1 MAIKPDKSYRPDP
14 GRAIYVTGTINDEMV
29 TQLTPRILLLQSKS
43 RDPITVYI
51 DSLGGTPSSVEAL
64 LRLLNLTDQNSSDPC
79 WIITVVTTRASSAA
93 ADLLSSGDY
102 AIAFPSTT
110 ILHHGVRT
118 IERDP
123 LTLETTSL
131 IGEFLR
137 IRNDVYAM
145 QLAQKI
151 ESRFSFRFVTVR
163 QEFDELRLKKA
174 SPAMSELECFIE
186 IIEEKLSDDAK
197 KLWKKASQ
205 RQGRY
210 RDLIAT
216 VAQNQGSSAVKSIA
230 DMQAIVIKAIVEFEV
245 ASNSNDPTWNF
256 RVGGLSRVVDDFFLV
271 NEYLVNSNH
280 DRLKE
285 WCTSFGKWSLT
296 SDQIAAVDA
305 IPDDNARLEKT
316 IELVR
321 PILQP
326 IWTFFVALCHAL
338 QEGENKLTATDAF
351 WLGLIDE
358 VIGED
363 FMTVRDLNEYED
375 DPEEEAK
382 PDEESSEAS

>member
-1 MAIKPDKSYRPDP
+1 
-14 GRAIYVTGTINDEMV
+14 
-29 TQLTPRILLLQSKS
+29 
-43 RDPITVYI
+43 
-51 DSLGGTPSSVEAL
+51 
-64 LRLLNLTDQNSSDPC
+64 
-79 WIITVVTTRASSAA
+79 
-93 ADLLSSGDY
+93 
-102 AIAFPSTT
+102 
-110 ILHHGVRT
+110 
-118 IERDP
+118 

>member
-1 MAIKPDKSYRPDP
+1 MIVPNKNYRPDP
-14 GRAIYVTGTINDEMV
+14 SRAIYVTGTINDEMV
-29 TQLTPRILLLQSKS
+29 TQLTPRILLLQSRS

-51 DSLGGTPSSVEAL
+51 DSRGGSPNSVEAL
-64 LRLLNLTDQNSSDPC
+64 LRILNLTDQNSSDPC

-131 IGEFLR
+131 IGDFLR
-137 IRNDVYAM
+137 LRNDVYAM

-163 QEFDELRLKKA
+163 QEIDELRKKKA
-174 SPAMSELECFIE
+174 LPAMSELECFLEVID
-186 IIEEKLSDDAK
+186 EKLSEGAK
-197 KLWKKASQ
+197 KLWKKARQ

-210 RDLIAT
+210 HDLIAT
-216 VAQNQGSSAVKSIA
+216 VVQNQGTSSVKSLA
-230 DMQAIVIKAIVEFEV
+230 EMQAIVIKAIVDFEV
-245 ASNSNDPTWNF
+245 ISNEKDPTWNF
-256 RVGGLSRVVDDFFLV
+256 RVGGLSIVVDDFFLV
-271 NEYLVNSNH
+271 NEYLVNTNH

-296 SDQIAAVDA
+296 QDQINEVDA
-305 IPDDNARLEKT
+305 IPDENARLEKT

-338 QEGENKLTATDAF
+338 QEGENELTATDAF

-375 DPEEEAK
+375 DPDEEAK
-382 PDEESSEAS
+382 QDEETGEVA